1 VRAVLFLVEF
11 RGDLIVALAVRL
23 RDDVSTER
31 QKIISMLGAGK
42 VILTLVLQE
51 DVISNTD
58 PKMWVDENF
67 EDMLGLGVAGLH
79 RRLEA
84 DFSSIRDGDVVRA
97 VEYVAGRAP

>member
-1 VRAVLFLVEF
+1 MRAVLFLVEF

-58 PKMWVDENF
+58 
-67 EDMLGLGVAGLH
+67 LSLIH
-79 RRLEA
+79 
-84 DFSSIRDGDVVRA
+84 I
-97 VEYVAGRAP
+97 